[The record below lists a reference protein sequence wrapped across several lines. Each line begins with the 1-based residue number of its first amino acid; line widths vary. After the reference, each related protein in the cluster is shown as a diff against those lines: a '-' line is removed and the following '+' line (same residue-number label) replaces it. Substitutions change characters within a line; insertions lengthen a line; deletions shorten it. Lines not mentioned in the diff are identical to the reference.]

1 MTTDDIIVNNS
12 FERGRFSTNFIF
24 KDILLHLFELKSC
37 HRNEP
42 LPMRK
47 LLLLYVLILLA
58 ANKLRAQ
65 EEFIEPPS
73 RFLTRVHF
81 DQLTGGIILLRG
93 QFGDHSDSLNFILDT
108 GSGGISL
115 DSATAEYLK
124 LKPIPSDKTIRGI
137 AGIRMVSFV
146 NNQKLKLGALTID
159 SLDFHINNYD
169 ILTAVYGER
178 IDGIIGY
185 SVLKRFIFKI
195 DYDSS
200 RIDIYSKGTFKY
212 PRGGFLFRPLI
223 ATLPIQSARIK
234 DDRTI
239 QTRFLYD
246 IGAGLCMM
254 LSKDFIEDS
263 LLLSKKRKLYYKE
276 AEGLGGKIDMQMTVI
291 KEIKLG
297 PYRFRNVPVYIFKDE
312 FNVTS
317 YPFLGGIIGND
328 ILRRFNCIL
337 NYEKRDFYLMP
348 NSHYLEAFDY
358 SYSGIELY
366 FIDGQIIIGDVAEG
380 SPAEASGLQ
389 EGDIVISINN
399 VVNQNLT
406 QLKLALQ
413 NSNERIKMIVKRKN
427 ELKAFE
433 FRVRSIF

>member
-1 MTTDDIIVNNS
+1 MS
-12 FERGRFSTNFIF
+12 KR
-24 KDILLHLFELKSC
+24 
-37 HRNEP
+37 
-42 LPMRK
+42 
-47 LLLLYVLILLA
+47 LLLYISLSIAFCNALI
-58 ANKLRAQ
+58 AQ
-65 EEFIEPPS
+65 EEFIEPAAKY
-73 RFLTRVHF
+73 LTRIHF
-81 DQLTGGIILLRG
+81 TQLTGGVILLQG
-93 QFGDHSDSLNFILDT
+93 QFGNFPDTMNFILDT

-115 DSATAEYLK
+115 DSTTASELK
-124 LKPIPSDKTIRGI
+124 LTPTPSDKTIRGI
-137 AGIRMVSFV
+137 AGIRLVSFV
-146 NNQKLKLGALTID
+146 NSQKLTLGNLTID

-200 RIDIYSKGTFKY
+200 RLDIYSKGTFKY
-212 PRGGFLFRPLI
+212 PKGGYMFRPLI
-223 ATLPIQSARIK
+223 ATLPIQTARVK
-234 DDRTI
+234 DERTI

-254 LSKDFIEDS
+254 LSEDFIQDS
-263 LLLSKKRKLYYKE
+263 MLLNKKRKLYYKE

-291 KEIKLG
+291 KELKLG

-337 NYEKRDFYLMP
+337 NYDKRDFYLTP
-348 NSHYLEAFDY
+348 NSHFLDGFDY

-366 FIDGQIIIGDVAEG
+366 FINGQIVVGDVAQD
-380 SPAEASGLQ
+380 SPAEKSGLR
-389 EGDIVISINN
+389 EGDIVVSINN
-399 VVNQNLT
+399 VFNQSLT
-406 QLKLALQ
+406 QLKTALQ
-413 NSNERIKMIVKRKN
+413 NANERIKMIVRRGT
-427 ELKAFE
+427 ELKVFE
-433 FRVRSIF
+433 FKVRTIF

>member
-1 MTTDDIIVNNS
+1 MS
-12 FERGRFSTNFIF
+12 KRLLLF
-24 KDILLHLFELKSC
+24 ILLSIVFFS
-37 HRNEP
+37 
-42 LPMRK
+42 
-47 LLLLYVLILLA
+47 VLT
-58 ANKLRAQ
+58 AQ

-73 RFLTRVHF
+73 RYLTRVHF
-81 DQLTGGIILLRG
+81 TQLTGGVIMLQG
-93 QFGDHSDSLNFILDT
+93 QFGDFPDTMNFILDT

-115 DSATAEYLK
+115 DSTTAEYLK
-124 LKPIPSDKTIRGI
+124 LKPVPSDRTIRGI
-137 AGIRMVSFV
+137 AGIRLVSFV
-146 NNQKLKLGALTID
+146 NNQKLKLGTLTID

-200 RIDIYSKGTFKY
+200 RLDIYSKGTFKY
-212 PRGGFLFRPLI
+212 PKGGYMFRPLI
-223 ATLPIQSARIK
+223 ATLPIQTARIK
-234 DDRTI
+234 DERTV

-254 LSKDFIEDS
+254 LSEDFIEDS
-263 LLLSKKRKLYYKE
+263 MILNKKRKLYYKE

-291 KEIKLG
+291 KEVKLG
-297 PYRFRNVPVYIFKDE
+297 PYRFRNVPIYVFKDE

-337 NYEKRDFYLMP
+337 NYDKSDFYLTP
-348 NSHYLEAFDY
+348 NSHFLDAFDY

-366 FIDGQIIIGDVAEG
+366 FVNGQIVVGDVAQD
-380 SPAEASGLQ
+380 SPAEKSGLR
-389 EGDIVISINN
+389 EGDIVVSINN
-399 VVNQNLT
+399 VFNQSLT
-406 QLKLALQ
+406 ALKSSLQ
-413 NSNERIKMIVKRKN
+413 NSNERIKMIIRRDGV
-427 ELKAFE
+427 LKVFE
-433 FRVRSIF
+433 FKVRTIF

>member
-1 MTTDDIIVNNS
+1 MS
-12 FERGRFSTNFIF
+12 KR
-24 KDILLHLFELKSC
+24 
-37 HRNEP
+37 
-42 LPMRK
+42 
-47 LLLLYVLILLA
+47 LLLYISLSISSCNALI
-58 ANKLRAQ
+58 AQ
-65 EEFIEPPS
+65 EEFIEPAA
-73 RFLTRVHF
+73 RYLTRIHF
-81 DQLTGGIILLRG
+81 TQLTGGVILLQG
-93 QFGDHSDSLNFILDT
+93 QFGNFPDTMNFILDT

-115 DSATAEYLK
+115 DSTTASELK
-124 LKPIPSDKTIRGI
+124 LTPTPSDKTIRGI
-137 AGIRMVSFV
+137 AGIRLVSFV
-146 NNQKLKLGALTID
+146 NSEKLTLGNLTID

-212 PRGGFLFRPLI
+212 PKGGYMFRPLI
-223 ATLPIQSARIK
+223 ATLPIQTARVK
-234 DDRTI
+234 DEKTI

-254 LSKDFIEDS
+254 LSEDFIQDS
-263 LLLSKKRKLYYKE
+263 MLLNKKRKLYYKE
-276 AEGLGGKIDMQMTVI
+276 AEGLGGKIDMLMTVI
-291 KEIKLG
+291 KELKLG

-337 NYEKRDFYLMP
+337 NYDKRDFYLTP
-348 NSHYLEAFDY
+348 NSHFLDGFDY

-366 FIDGQIIIGDVAEG
+366 FINGQIVVGDVAQD
-380 SPAEASGLQ
+380 SPAEKSGLK
-389 EGDIVISINN
+389 EGDIVVSINN
-399 VVNQNLT
+399 VFNQSLT
-406 QLKLALQ
+406 QLKTALQ
-413 NSNERIKMIVKRKN
+413 NANERIKMIVRRGT
-427 ELKAFE
+427 ELKVFE
-433 FRVRSIF
+433 FKVRTIF

>member
-1 MTTDDIIVNNS
+1 MS
-12 FERGRFSTNFIF
+12 KR
-24 KDILLHLFELKSC
+24 
-37 HRNEP
+37 
-42 LPMRK
+42 
-47 LLLLYVLILLA
+47 LLLYVSLSIALCNALI
-58 ANKLRAQ
+58 AQ
-65 EEFIEPPS
+65 EEFIEPAS

-81 DQLTGGIILLRG
+81 NQLTGGVILLQG
-93 QFGDHSDSLNFILDT
+93 QFGDFPDTMNFILDT

-115 DSATAEYLK
+115 DSSTAAYLK
-124 LKPIPSDKTIRGI
+124 LQPVPSDRTIRGI
-137 AGIRMVSFV
+137 AGIRLVSFV
-146 NNQKLKLGALTID
+146 NNSKLRLGGLIID

-212 PRGGFLFRPLI
+212 PKGGYMFRPLI
-223 ATLPIQSARIK
+223 ATLPIQTARVK

-254 LSKDFIEDS
+254 LSEDFIEDS
-263 LLLSKKRKLYYKE
+263 MLLNKKRKLYYKE

-291 KEIKLG
+291 KEVKLG

-317 YPFLGGIIGND
+317 YPFLGGILGND

-337 NYEKRDFYLMP
+337 NYDKRDFYLTP
-348 NSHYLEAFDY
+348 NSHFLDAFDY

-366 FIDGQIIIGDVAEG
+366 FVNGQIIVGDVAKD
-380 SPAEASGLQ
+380 SPAESSGLR

-399 VVNQNLT
+399 VFNQSLT
-406 QLKLALQ
+406 QLKTALQ
-413 NSNERIKMIVKRKN
+413 NANERIKMIVRRN
-427 ELKAFE
+427 GELKVFD
-433 FRVRSIF
+433 FKVRTIF